1 MSSDQEGEM
10 SASARRLGRTG
21 GGTGD
26 REPWTGNRGP
36 ETVDRKPWTGDRDAC
51 HLPHRGVT
59 GTR

>member
-26 REPWTGNRGP
+26 RGS